1 MKEELSVVLAGE
13 AGQGIKTAE
22 LMMVE
27 ILKKQKYFFFI
38 SREYMSRVRGGINTT
53 QILISDKPVNSFSA
67 RTDLM
72 VALTGGVRE
81 RYNHRIDEDTL
92 FVENK
97 DFIEIA
103 KKNGNVKYANSVLF
117 GYLCSCIGAPGEQGV
132 EIIKSTYSDKPD
144 TIEGNVS
151 SFNEGYELYKGE
163 RKKFKANKEDFLTV
177 DVSRAV
183 AYGAIFGGCDF
194 IASYPMSPSTA
205 VLTNL
210 AELSGEYSILLEQ
223 AEDEIAA
230 INMAL
235 GASYAGARAMV
246 TTSGGGFAL
255 MSEGISLAGGA
266 EIPVVVHIGQRPGPA
281 TGLPTRTEQ
290 GDLNLALYAGH
301 GEFQRVIYAPG
312 DQLQAIGI
320 TMKAFDTADRYQIPV
335 IILTDQF
342 LLDSVKPV
350 PKQSIALPEALR
362 HTIKTEE
369 GYKRYRI
376 TEDGISPR
384 GIPGYGNGTVCVDSD
399 EHDEEGRITE
409 DRDIRKQMVEK
420 RNKRGEALKAEA
432 MMPAL
437 IGEQEYDTI
446 VVCYGSNLGIALDL
460 KEECEKLDCA
470 FLHFSQ
476 LHPLNDKVKQ
486 YFEKAKRTVIIENNF
501 GGQFAD
507 LLESRFHITIDQ
519 RILKYD
525 GDPFSREE
533 ILDRLKEAIS

>member
-420 RNKRGEALKAEA
+420 RNKRGEALKAES

>member
-420 RNKRGEALKAEA
+420 RNKRGEALKAES
-432 MMPAL
+432 MMPAP